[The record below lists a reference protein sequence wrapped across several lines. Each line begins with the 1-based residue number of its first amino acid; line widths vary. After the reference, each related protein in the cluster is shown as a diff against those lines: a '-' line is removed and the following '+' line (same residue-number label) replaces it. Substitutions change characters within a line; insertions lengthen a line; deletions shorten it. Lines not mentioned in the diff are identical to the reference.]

1 MTVRHRLA
9 GVALLALLVAC
20 SGETTGPGAVDGAA
34 GPGAISV
41 TGELRSANSRQFG
54 PPPIPDIWNY
64 TIAFMAPDGAMVN
77 AGEPIL
83 RFDTQELMT
92 KTRDKRNALNEKE
105 KELEKQVIL
114 GKEKLAELKLSV
126 EEARAALDKAALKAD
141 IPKTLLASREYRENQ
156 LQLEHARI
164 NLALREAELRKE
176 GRIQQTEEQILE
188 REIAVLRAEVDQ
200 LQGWISSMT
209 IRAPTEGVVIHTTD
223 RRNNKHSVGDNVWG
237 GRKVIELPELSQLE
251 LHLEVPERESAR
263 IAVGQRVAFT
273 LDAAPDRRFEGR
285 ITDLASV
292 VHTRSVNQPAK
303 VFDAT
308 VALSNPDA
316 ELMRPGMSVNAQ
328 ILLGRPEAAGP

>member
-1 MTVRHRLA
+1 MIVPRWLA
-9 GVALLALLVAC
+9 STALLALLAAC
-20 SGETTGPGAVDGAA
+20 SGEATGPGVADGAA
-34 GPGAISV
+34 GPDAISV

-77 AGEPIL
+77 AGDPIL
-83 RFDTQELMT
+83 RFDTQELLT

-105 KELEKQVIL
+105 KELEKQIIL
-114 GKEKLAELKLSV
+114 GKERLAELKLSV
-126 EEARAALDKAALKAD
+126 EEARAALDKAGLKAD
-141 IPKTLLASREYRENQ
+141 IPKTLLASREYHEHQ

-237 GRKVIELPELSQLE
+237 GRTVIELPELSQLE

-263 IAVGQRVAFT
+263 IAVGQRVTFT

-308 VALSNPDA
+308 AALSNPDS

-328 ILLGRPEAAGP
+328 ILLGQQEAAGP